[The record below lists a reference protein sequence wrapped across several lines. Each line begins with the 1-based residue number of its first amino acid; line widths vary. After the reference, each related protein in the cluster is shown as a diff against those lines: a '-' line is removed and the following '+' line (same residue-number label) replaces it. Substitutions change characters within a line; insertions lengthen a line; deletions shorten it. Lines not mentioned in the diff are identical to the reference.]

1 MLDTDEM
8 LSCYILKR
16 EGALQVFLS
25 GMHSSFE
32 HLLWH
37 EQLFNLID
45 RSNCTFTSGK
55 GYCTSYKLKAI

>member
-1 MLDTDEM
+1 MLGADEM

-16 EGALQVFLS
+16 KEALQVFLS
-25 GMHSSFE
+25 GMHSTFE
-32 HLLWH
+32 HLPWY

-55 GYCTSYKLKAI
+55 GYCMSYKLKAI